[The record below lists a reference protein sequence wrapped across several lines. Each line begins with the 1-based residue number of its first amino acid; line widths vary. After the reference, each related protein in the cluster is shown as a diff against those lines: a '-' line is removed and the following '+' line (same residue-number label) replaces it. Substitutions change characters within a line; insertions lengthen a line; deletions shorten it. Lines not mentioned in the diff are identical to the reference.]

1 VLEIVLDYRV
11 VVCGLSH
18 MLEQEATV
26 APPAHAGIHPAV
38 ATKIQSVDWDR
49 FDGLYKLGSHANVAS
64 LMSADTSATPK
75 LKQLGLISANNKGGI
90 LHHKPSLW
98 VYVSLS
104 VEENITLDDI
114 SGIQI
119 AAFYDK
125 FFHSNVRDRNLQLFL
140 SQHVTLMVVR
150 RVYSATSTRFR
161 KEIVAALTFSRPTD
175 RVPTYL
181 AYVAVSH
188 GRQQLPSLADTK
200 VHNLPVDFGAREN
213 LIGYQKQGL
222 CMLLQTVMEHLVFS
236 SLRPET
242 ATLAHR
248 NPFPEC
254 FLHYNTNNENSGDGW
269 LKSGYLPVY
278 PLVADDVDDN
288 DRDNISVK
296 ERYESLVIAL
306 SGCIIFKA
314 SHDDKDNSTAMY
326 TKFEFGVKD
335 QSSDLPRA
343 TLYNDNMWFKDYD
356 SQMSTQF
363 RAKFPSVPMYA
374 MDEDEINAKYSSL
387 DDDQRTMSG
396 LTAIID
402 MAFARKKYC
411 NLYKIVKGTNKPKS
425 KKKKSNESDDD
436 DGDDNENNESK
447 EETGEDEAVPAIG
460 NDSRMEEK
468 AGEDEEAAD
477 NTRVSKRRIEFVSTN
492 TASPAF
498 TDQQYIDYAC
508 VQDRTRTLTVVADSL
523 KKCGRELL
531 VSVRVS
537 SFHLPKSM
545 SLEQAYYDDKPL
557 KKKDKLVRCS
567 WSWLQREVL
576 PEVATVLDEQIFG
589 LPVVSGIGL
598 DHTDESVG
606 RRDAKIMASF
616 HGVRSR
622 IAGFQSPPVTHKWV
636 ELPLNDFAKIKPTAK
651 GLEGMV
657 GHRSKTNN
665 FIRHVRTLQI
675 KSKPP
680 PLPRSRYQIS
690 RIKWIPTDDPE
701 ASDKTKW
708 DIGYFQGAY
717 CVPGTSFFSLVSLLD
732 EWVEGQFEPA
742 FVRSVKD
749 QAIAGYHNSRAL
761 IPVPPG
767 DAKQQDKPDECLV
780 FFLRPCKYQQKQ
792 KSTCLIDAFC
802 SAIVA
807 FGCLSQVKALR
818 EDPECQLVSAA
829 CKNIWDVFGK
839 LVNKHF
845 TSVGFRL
852 FKQKGSNKSVLD
864 LLAMDDSFVIVASLK
879 ASDASDGQ
887 HAIALFNGAIYDANH
902 KFALK
907 KTQASLDWCC
917 GGQGITCIGVQ
928 RSFIVMPRGYTAL
941 PDNIRF
947 VFTTVN
953 SSGCLMRGW
962 VCHTMDMYNKIQF
975 ADGEKRSSSK
985 EELSYFNRN

>member
-1 VLEIVLDYRV
+1 M
-11 VVCGLSH
+11 S
-18 MLEQEATV
+18 EQEANV
-26 APPAHAGIHPAV
+26 ALPAHASIHPAV
-38 ATKIQSVDWDR
+38 ATKIQLVDWDR
-49 FDGLYKLGSHANVAS
+49 FDGLYKLGSLANVAS
-64 LMSADTSATPK
+64 LMSADLSATPK

-161 KEIVAALTFSRPTD
+161 KEIIAALTFSRPTD

-200 VHNLPVDFGAREN
+200 VHNLPKDFGALEN
-213 LIGYQKQGL
+213 VIGYRKQGL
-222 CMLLQTVMEHLVFS
+222 CMLLQTVMEHLVIA

-242 ATLAHR
+242 ASLACR
-248 NPFPEC
+248 IPCPEC

-278 PLVADDVDDN
+278 PLVADGVDDN
-288 DRDNISVK
+288 DRENISIK

-326 TKFEFGVKD
+326 TKFEFVVKD

-343 TLYNDNMWFKDYD
+343 ALFNDNMWFKDYK

-363 RAKFPSVPMYA
+363 RAKYPSVPMYA
-374 MDEDEINAKYSSL
+374 MDADEINAKYSFL
-387 DDDQRTMSG
+387 DDDRRTMIG
-396 LTAIID
+396 LTEIMD

-411 NLYKIVKGTNKPKS
+411 NLYKVVKGTNKPKS
-425 KKKKSNESDDD
+425 KNKKSKKSED
-436 DGDDNENNESK
+436 DGDDNKNDESE
-447 EETGEDEAVPAIG
+447 EETVRDGDAVPAFG
-460 NDSRMEEK
+460 NDSLMLEK
-468 AGEDEEAAD
+468 AGDDEEAAH
-477 NTRVSKRRIEFVSTN
+477 NIQAAKRRIEFVSTN
-492 TASPAF
+492 TASAAF

-508 VQDRTRTLTVVADSL
+508 VQDRTRMLTVVADSL
-523 KKCGRELL
+523 QKCNRELL

-545 SLEQAYYDDKPL
+545 SLEHAYYNDKRL

-567 WSWLQREVL
+567 WRWLQREVL

-606 RRDAKIMASF
+606 RRDAKIMAAF

-622 IAGFQSPPVTHKWV
+622 MAGFQSPPVTHKWV
-636 ELPLNDFAKIKPTAK
+636 ELPLNDFAKVNPNAR

-657 GHRSKTNN
+657 RHRSKTNN

-701 ASDKTKW
+701 ASDKTKR
-708 DIGYFQGAY
+708 DVGYFQGAY
-717 CVPGTSFFSLVSLLD
+717 CVPGTSSFSVVSLLD
-732 EWVEGQFEPA
+732 EWVQGQFEPG
-742 FVRSVKD
+742 FVRGVKD
-749 QAIAGYHNSRAL
+749 QAITGYHNSRAL

-767 DAKQQDKPDECLV
+767 DTKQQDKPDECLV
-780 FFLRPCKYQQKQ
+780 FFLRPCKYQQKK

-807 FGCLSQVKALR
+807 FGCSLQVKALR
-818 EDPECQLVSAA
+818 EDPDCQLVSAA
-829 CKNIWDVFGK
+829 CLNIWDVFGK

-845 TSVGFRL
+845 TSLGFRL
-852 FKQKGSNKSVLD
+852 FKQKGSNKSALD

-887 HAIALFNGAIYDANH
+887 HAITLFNGAIYDSNY

-917 GGQGITCIGVQ
+917 GSQGITCIGVQ
-928 RSFIVMPRGYTAL
+928 KSFIVMPRGYTAL

-953 SSGCLMRGW
+953 SSGCLTRGW
-962 VCHTMDMYNKIQF
+962 VCHTMDMKHKIQF
-975 ADGEKRSSSK
+975 ADGEKRESSN